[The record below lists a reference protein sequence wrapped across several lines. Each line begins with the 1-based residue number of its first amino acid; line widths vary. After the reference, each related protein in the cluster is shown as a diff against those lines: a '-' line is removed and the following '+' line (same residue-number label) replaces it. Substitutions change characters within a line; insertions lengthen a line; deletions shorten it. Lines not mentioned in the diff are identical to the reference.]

1 MADREANNA
10 EKNLAGAQLQKLE
23 LEIKKLKY
31 DVESLGSKSDLLEKV
46 IKFIPVMTIL
56 IAVAG
61 FWFTIHQYNTQQ
73 AATAKQQA
81 VMAEQQA
88 SDREQALLKP
98 VWEKRLELY
107 FTASETAATIALS
120 KDKTERDKA
129 EAKFLQLYAGP
140 LVIVEDAD
148 VEGAM
153 IKFHSCLTGQDAC
166 DQLELQR
173 RSLTLASKARD
184 SIGKSFNVK
193 LGDLKGKY

>member
-1 MADREANNA
+1 MADREESNDA
-10 EKNLAGAQLQKLE
+10 ERTLAGAQLQKLE
-23 LEIKKLKY
+23 LEIRKLKY
-31 DVESLGSKSDLLEKV
+31 DVENLGNKSSRLEQV
-46 IKFIPVMTIL
+46 IKFIPVITIL

-61 FWFTIHQYNTQQ
+61 FWFSVHQYNTQQ
-73 AATAKQQA
+73 AETAEKQA
-81 VMAEQQA
+81 A
-88 SDREQALLKP
+88 DREQALLKP
-98 VWEKRLELY
+98 VWDKRLELY

-120 KDKTERDKA
+120 NNQAERDKA
-129 EAKFLQLYAGP
+129 EAKFMQLYAGP

-153 IKFHSCLTGQDAC
+153 INFHRCLTGKDAC
-166 DQLELQR
+166 DQPELQR